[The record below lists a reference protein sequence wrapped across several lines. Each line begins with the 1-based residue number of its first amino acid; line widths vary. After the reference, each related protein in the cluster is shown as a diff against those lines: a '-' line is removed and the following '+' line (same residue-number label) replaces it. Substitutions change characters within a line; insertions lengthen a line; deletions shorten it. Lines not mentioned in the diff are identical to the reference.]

1 MKNIEQLVKPY
12 IDLPLECDGL
22 TRVISYILDK
32 NNIKHKTCI
41 GLISNKKDKVVEHYW
56 IELSD
61 GRYIDYR
68 ARMWLGDDESVPNGI
83 FNPENYKETEY
94 KYLKKTDLN
103 TSEYIFRILTV

>member
-1 MKNIEQLVKPY
+1 MKNIEQLVEPY
-12 IDLPLECDGL
+12 INLPLECDGL

-41 GLISNKKDKVVEHYW
+41 GLLSNKKDREIDHYW
-56 IELSD
+56 IELPG

-83 FNPENYKETEY
+83 FKPGDYKNIDY
-94 KYLKKTDLN
+94 ICSRKTNLN
-103 TSEYIFRILTV
+103 TSEYIFRILTM